1 MEETL
6 WRQKSG
12 EIWLRE
18 EDNNITFF
26 HKMTNVCS
34 RRNLL
39 TIVRVNGDSLFEEGE
54 LKDGVC
60 RAFHSLLYKTEDC
73 RLSTRGFVF

>member
-6 WRQKSG
+6 WSQKSG

-18 EDNNITFF
+18 EDNNIMFF
-26 HKMTNVCS
+26 HKMTNACS

-54 LKDGVC
+54 LRMGCVELFILFFIRQKIVD
-60 RAFHSLLYKTEDC
+60 
-73 RLSTRGFVF
+73 